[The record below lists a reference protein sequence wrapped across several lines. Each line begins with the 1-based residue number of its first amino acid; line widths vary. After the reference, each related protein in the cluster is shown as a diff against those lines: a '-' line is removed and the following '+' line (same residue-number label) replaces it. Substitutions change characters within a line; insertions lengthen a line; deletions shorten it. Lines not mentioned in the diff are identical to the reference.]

1 MPRAFTSEADLS
13 WQRCVSLLRSSV
25 DETSFKTWIDPV
37 QVQSL
42 EIRLGKPVL
51 TLAFPS
57 QFHRDWVV
65 DKFGEKLN
73 SVAHSVLGKGSSISY
88 KCSGYMKESFV
99 RESVAKTERP
109 NGEAARSIPPRSK
122 PHSQKGN
129 ASQNPHASKLGLNP
143 NYGFENLIEGD
154 SNSTAVRASKDIAKY
169 PGSSQFNPF
178 YIYGG
183 AGLGK
188 THMLQAIANSI
199 LENKTAK
206 SVHYVS
212 CEQFASS
219 FIWSVR
225 NGKMDSFTKF
235 YRGVDVLIVDDIQ
248 FLSGKEKTQSEFF
261 HVFNTLHQAGKQI
274 VLSSDRPPAEILG
287 VDQYLISRFK
297 WGLTIDIQ
305 PPDFDMRIAILKQK
319 AEARKINLDED
330 VIFFIAQNI
339 RDNVRE
345 LEGAL
350 NKLSAFSRFQKDP
363 IDRDLA
369 RKILGD
375 MINRSLP
382 KRGIGTILD
391 IISEFYA
398 IDRDA
403 IIGKSR
409 KQNIVR
415 ARHMAMFFAKK
426 SPKRS
431 YQAIGRF
438 FGGRDHSTVVHGVR
452 SIENQMSVDQAVRED
467 VSSIQAR
474 LRHMNAV

>member
-13 WQRCVSLLRSSV
+13 WQRCVSLLRGSI
-25 DETSFKTWIDPV
+25 DETSFKTWISPV
-37 QVQSL
+37 QVLGLEVKEGTPTLSL
-42 EIRLGKPVL
+42 S
-51 TLAFPS
+51 FPS
-57 QFHRDWVV
+57 QFHRDWVL
-65 DKFGEKLN
+65 DKFGSALEEAVHSILGTE
-73 SVAHSVLGKGSSISY
+73 SVISY
-88 KCSGYMKESFV
+88 KCTGYMKDAFSATTIPAKRAVVE
-99 RESVAKTERP
+99 EKKPVAKK
-109 NGEAARSIPPRSK
+109 SK
-122 PHSQKGN
+122 LVSNKMG
-129 ASQNPHASKLGLNP
+129 ASLGLNP
-143 NYGFENLIEGD
+143 NYGFDNLIEGD

-169 PGSSQFNPF
+169 PGLTQFNPF
-178 YIYGG
+178 FIYGG

-188 THMLQAIANSI
+188 THMLQAIANHI
-199 LENKTAK
+199 LEHKTAE
-206 SVHYVS
+206 SIHYVS

-225 NGKMDSFTKF
+225 NGKMDNFTKF

-305 PPDFDMRIAILKQK
+305 PPDFDMRMEILKQK
-319 AEARKINLDED
+319 AVARKINLDED

-363 IDRDLA
+363 IDRELA

-375 MINRSLP
+375 MINRTLP
-382 KRGIGTILD
+382 KRGIGTIVD
-391 IISEFYA
+391 VISEFYA
-398 IDRDA
+398 IDREA

-452 SIENQMSVDQAVRED
+452 SIENQMSVDQGVRED
-467 VSSIQAR
+467 VVSISAR
-474 LRHMNAV
+474 LKHMNAM